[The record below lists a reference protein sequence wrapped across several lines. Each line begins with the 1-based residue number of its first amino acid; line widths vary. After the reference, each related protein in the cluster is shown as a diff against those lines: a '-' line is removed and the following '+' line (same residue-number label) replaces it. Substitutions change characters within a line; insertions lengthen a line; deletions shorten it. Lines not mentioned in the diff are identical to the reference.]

1 MEVQLDMYQTL
12 AASVLVLML
21 GSYLKQQIHVLEKF
35 CIPAPSSG
43 DCYLRS
49 SHVSVT
55 AVDLWRSLLMIP

>member
-1 MEVQLDMYQTL
+1 MDCLTGEEGEKNFY
-12 AASVLVLML
+12 ASSRVVAKGGVEG
-21 GSYLKQQIHVLEKF
+21 GSTDRRR
-35 CIPAPSSG
+35 SSG